1 MFACGS
7 TVNASEHDVSAHQ
20 RKNTTRTL
28 YLFLFVVEIVIAS
41 FIHWVLC
48 SRQFWQQW
56 LREKNNIYAGP
67 YDMI

>member
-1 MFACGS
+1 MFACES

-41 FIHWVLC
+41 FIH
-48 SRQFWQQW
+48 
-56 LREKNNIYAGP
+56 
-67 YDMI
+67 